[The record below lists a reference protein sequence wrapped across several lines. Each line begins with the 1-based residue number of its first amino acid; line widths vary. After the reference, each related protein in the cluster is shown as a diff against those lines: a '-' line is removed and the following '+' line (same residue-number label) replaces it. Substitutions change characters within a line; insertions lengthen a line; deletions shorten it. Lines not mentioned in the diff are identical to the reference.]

1 MDEEVVDLDTNSL
14 NLRWSFG
21 FNTKALCTVH
31 SLTTSTRNAVLYVS
45 AHTAVIHDIDRDQ
58 QHLLQGHCN
67 PITAVCV
74 SRDKRWIAT
83 ADSGEG
89 SMIVV
94 WDSHTASPVKIL
106 TKAYDAGIAAMDMS
120 ADSMFLVTVSAGF
133 PQQISIWE
141 WTVATKDPAV
151 TATIDEAEGFQHSV
165 RINPVDV
172 RDIVSNG
179 QNQVLFWHWTEE
191 ALTPFHPPKGI
202 DKLKK
207 SVGDLT
213 QTCFIPYTTKAVTAT
228 STGNAVLW
236 DYPVSELVH
245 SSARDAIKILQV
257 VANTGINVLDTVLDR
272 YVVCGCEDSGVRFFD
287 FQFRV
292 VAWYEDI
299 KSGPITS
306 LSFAES
312 AIPKSAPSTA
322 AGNAPSSEDFSVPDC
337 VVATTEGKILRLESK
352 SVEQLTERSRRGEL
366 LVKGFD
372 GDVNAMDAHPSLPLF
387 AVGTNIGTLQIWD
400 IDDRGISAVR
410 KFETKEDPYAKKRKN
425 KNDDIDAN
433 CVITALKY
441 GPMGKIL
448 AVGFAGGMLRF
459 ISSQEEGYGG
469 EDVMPPLQD
478 IGEFKHSSGCI
489 TDICFSKD
497 GNYIAT
503 ADADMCVGLYR
514 YYHRDED
521 QTKPEEWIFVGKFRS
536 HYKPITSVF
545 FEEPSEQRKQ
555 KMGDQA
561 SDIPLLFSLGEDR
574 VLHQYDV
581 GACTIRTGVKLA
593 NSTKVDQVA
602 VPTACVSIPGRKVS
616 RAELEEMK
624 ADTAEDGLSKEY
636 LVFKHLQDDDEEH
649 DENDGLWTAD
659 TIITAN
665 DEFKFKVWDL
675 SSELKNVD
683 YYANY
688 TNCYEDGGTDEEH
701 EYSQRERNIKVSRKT
716 VLAPT
721 YGGTINKI
729 FILPERQGENIVP
742 SQYLVYGTYEK
753 VVGLVKLPLDG
764 HPNKSMALIA
774 HPGEISCVCSS
785 FDGKY
790 LLTAGGS
797 DRSVKLW
804 AVNTNALEASVAL
817 GGKGIDPYMSLI
829 EGGRGG
835 EFYQDMLD
843 YFYYAQLCS
852 QGINTTVRR
861 KITGFI
867 PVNQVIHLMRAL
879 GFYPTQQEV
888 MDIENEITFSHQTH
902 LGSFKDKVD
911 LEEFIKLYVNYRP
924 VFGLGKGQFKKGFL
938 ALKQV
943 KDKNATTED
952 GDAPSL
958 SRDELC
964 EHLQTLGEVM
974 GADEL
979 VGALQALSG
988 HPYDVPEN
996 PLQLAEMLKSLLDQ
1010 KKYTPKSFAENILG
1024 FEDYS
1029 QNM

>member
-1 MDEEVVDLDTNSL
+1 MDDTVDIDTNGL

-21 FNTKALCTVH
+21 FNTSAPCTVH
-31 SLTTSTRNAVLYVS
+31 SLATSNRNAVLYVS
-45 AHTAVIHDIDRDQ
+45 AHTGVIHDIDQDL

-94 WDSHTASPVKIL
+94 WDSKTAAPVKIL
-106 TKAYDAGIAAMDMS
+106 TKPYEAGIAAMDMS
-120 ADSMFLVTVSAGF
+120 SDSMFLATVSAGF
-133 PQQISIWE
+133 PQEISIWE
-141 WTVATKDPAV
+141 WTVATKDPA
-151 TATIDEAEGFQHSV
+151 ATCTIAENEGLQHSV
-165 RINPVDV
+165 RFNPVDV

-179 QNQVLFWHWTEE
+179 KEQVLFWHWTEE
-191 ALTPFHPPKGI
+191 ALTAFHPPKGI

-207 SVGDLT
+207 AVGDLT

-236 DYPVSELVH
+236 DYPLSELVH

-257 VANTGINVLDTVLDR
+257 VPNTGINVLDTVLDR
-272 YVVCGCEDSGVRFFD
+272 YVVCGCEDGGVRFFD

-292 VAWYEDI
+292 VAWFEDI
-299 KSGPITS
+299 KSGQITS

-312 AIPKSAPSTA
+312 AIPKSAPSS
-322 AGNAPSSEDFSVPDC
+322 AGNASTDEFSVPDC
-337 VVATTEGKILRLESK
+337 VVGTTEGKIIRLEAK
-352 SVEQLTERSRRGEL
+352 SVEQLSERGRRGEL

-387 AVGTNIGTLQIWD
+387 AVGTIVGTLQIWD
-400 IDDRGISAVR
+400 IDDRVINTVR
-410 KFETKEDPYAKKRKN
+410 KFEPKVDPYKKKTKMAKGET
-425 KNDDIDAN
+425 DQS
-433 CVITALKY
+433 CMITCLKY
-441 GPMGKIL
+441 GPMGAIL
-448 AVGFAGGMLRF
+448 AVGFANGQLRL
-459 ISSQEEGYGG
+459 INSQEEGFEDEAG
-469 EDVMPPLQD
+469 ELAPMQD
-478 IGEFKHSSGCI
+478 ISTFKHSIGCV
-489 TDICFSKD
+489 TDICFSHD
-497 GNYIAT
+497 GLYLAT

-521 QTKPEEWIFVGKFRS
+521 VTKPEEWIFVGKFRS

-545 FEEPSEQRKQ
+545 FERPSEQRKL
-555 KMGDQA
+555 KMGDDA
-561 SDIPLLFSLGEDR
+561 NDTPILYSLGEDR
-574 VLHQYDV
+574 ILHEYAV
-581 GACTIRTGVKLA
+581 GASTIREGVQLA
-593 NSTKVDQVA
+593 NSTKVDQTA
-602 VPTACVSIPGRKVS
+602 VPTACVSIPGKYITREK
-616 RAELEEMK
+616 LEEMK
-624 ADTAEDGLSKEY
+624 ADPSEDALSQEYLCYNKATTEDGEEE
-636 LVFKHLQDDDEEH
+636 DDSE
-649 DENDGLWTAD
+649 GLWTAD
-659 TIITAN
+659 TIVTAN
-665 DEFKFKVWDL
+665 DEFKFKTWDH

-688 TNCYEDGGTDEEH
+688 TNCYEEGGGDEDH
-701 EYSQRERNIKVSRKT
+701 AYSKREKNIKVSRKT

-729 FILPERQGENIVP
+729 FILPQRKGESIVP
-742 SQYLVYGTYEK
+742 SQYLVYGTFEK

-764 HPNKSMALIA
+764 CPNKSMALIA

-804 AVNTNALEASVAL
+804 AVNTNAVEANVQL
-817 GGKGIDPYMSLI
+817 GGQGIDPYMSLI

-835 EFYQDMLD
+835 AFYQDMLD

-861 KITGFI
+861 KITGYI
-867 PVNQVIHLMRAL
+867 PVHHVIHLMRAL
-879 GFYPTQQEV
+879 GYYPTQQEV
-888 MDIENEITFSHQTH
+888 MDIENEIHFSHQTH
-902 LGSFKDKVD
+902 LGSYKDKVD

-924 VFGLGKGQFKKGFL
+924 VFGLGKGQFKGGFQ
-938 ALKQV
+938 ALKAIKGEFEKGEEGV
-943 KDKNATTED
+943 VR
-952 GDAPSL
+952 L

-964 EHLQTLGEVM
+964 EHLQTLGEM
-974 GADEL
+974 LSADEL

-988 HPYDVPEN
+988 HAYEVPTT
-996 PLQLAEMLKSLLDQ
+996 PLELAEMMKSLLAKD
-1010 KKYTPKSFAENILG
+1010 YTPQSFAQDILG

-1029 QNM
+1029 G

>member
-1 MDEEVVDLDTNSL
+1 MDDTVDIDTNGL

-21 FNTKALCTVH
+21 FNTSAPCTVH
-31 SLTTSTRNAVLYVS
+31 SLATSTRNAVLYVS
-45 AHTAVIHDIDRDQ
+45 AHTGVIHDIDQDL

-94 WDSHTASPVKIL
+94 WDSKTAAPVKIL
-106 TKAYDAGIAAMDMS
+106 TKPYEAGIAAMDMS
-120 ADSMFLVTVSAGF
+120 SNSMFLATVSAGF
-133 PQQISIWE
+133 PQEISIWE
-141 WTVATKDPAV
+141 WTVATKDA
-151 TATIDEAEGFQHSV
+151 AASCTIAESEGFQHSV
-165 RINPVDV
+165 RFNPVDV

-179 QNQVLFWHWTEE
+179 KSQVLFWHWTEE

-202 DKLKK
+202 DKLKR

-272 YVVCGCEDSGVRFFD
+272 YVVCGCEDGGVRFFD

-292 VAWYEDI
+292 VAWFEDI
-299 KSGPITS
+299 KSGQITS

-322 AGNAPSSEDFSVPDC
+322 GNAAADEFSVPDC
-337 VVATTEGKILRLESK
+337 VVGTTEGKIIRLEAK
-352 SVEQLTERSRRGEL
+352 SVEQLSERGRRGEL

-387 AVGTNIGTLQIWD
+387 AVGTIVGTLQIWD
-400 IDDRGISAVR
+400 IDDRVINTVR
-410 KFETKEDPYAKKRKN
+410 KFEPKVDPYKKKRDN
-425 KNDDIDAN
+425 GEEVDQS
-433 CVITALKY
+433 CVITCLKY
-441 GPMGKIL
+441 GPKGDML
-448 AVGFAGGMLRF
+448 AVGFANGQLRL
-459 ISSQEEGYGG
+459 IAAQEEGY
-469 EDVMPPLQD
+469 EDDGVSLPPLSD
-478 IGEFKHSSGCI
+478 ISVFKHSAGCV
-489 TDICFSKD
+489 TDISFSAD
-497 GNYIAT
+497 GQYLAT

-514 YYHRDED
+514 FYHRDED
-521 QTKPEEWIFVGKFRS
+521 LTKPEEWIFVGKFRS
-536 HYKPITSVF
+536 HHKPITSIF
-545 FEEPSEQRKQ
+545 FEMPSEQRKQ
-555 KMGDQA
+555 KLGDLA
-561 SDIPLLFSLGEDR
+561 TDTPILYSLGEDR
-574 VLHQYDV
+574 MLHEYDV
-581 GACTIRTGVKLA
+581 GASTIREGVQLS
-593 NSTKVDQVA
+593 NSTKVDQLA
-602 VPTACVSIPGRKVS
+602 VPTACVSIPGKYITRDK
-616 RAELEEMK
+616 LEEMK
-624 ADTAEDGLSKEY
+624 ADPSEDALSQEY
-636 LVFKHLQDDDEEH
+636 LCYNKPSAEEGEEEEDDMQ
-649 DENDGLWTAD
+649 GLWTAD
-659 TIITAN
+659 VIVTAN

-675 SSELKNVD
+675 SSELKHVD

-688 TNCYEDGGTDEEH
+688 TNCYEDGGTDEDH
-701 EYSQRERNIKVSRKT
+701 KYSKRDKNIKVSRKT

-729 FILPERQGENIVP
+729 FILPQRQGEQIVP
-742 SQYLVYGTYEK
+742 SQYLVYGTFEK

-790 LLTAGGS
+790 LITAGGS

-804 AVNTNALEASVAL
+804 AVNTNAVEASVQL
-817 GGKGIDPYMSLI
+817 GGQGIDPYMSLI

-835 EFYQDMLD
+835 AFYQDMLD

-867 PVNQVIHLMRAL
+867 PVHQVIHLMRAL
-879 GFYPTQQEV
+879 GYYPTQQEV
-888 MDIENEITFSHQTH
+888 MDIENEIHFSHQTH
-902 LGSFKDKVD
+902 LGSYKDKVD

-924 VFGLGKGQFKKGFL
+924 VFGIGKGQFTKGFK
-938 ALKQV
+938 ALKRV
-943 KDKNATTED
+943 KGPKGGEAAEEE
-952 GDAPSL
+952 GASL

-974 GADEL
+974 SADEL

-988 HPYDVPEN
+988 RAYDVPQD
-996 PLQLAEMLKSLLDQ
+996 PLQLAEIMKSLLA
-1010 KKYTPKSFAENILG
+1010 KNYTPQSFAQEILG
-1024 FEDYS
+1024 FEDYAG
-1029 QNM
+1029 